1 MSLEFY
7 KKTRPPYKMVI
18 CRIETWDCR
27 RNWRLVKTAKGYC
40 IEFAIDTR
48 RIGKTYWIFSKN
60 LIWRIWVFKKSSAPD
75 QNIEL
80 RQLGFTIAYNKT
92 DATYGWNG
100 FMNGLTVYYLN
111 INTTLQEETHSF
123 PLIPRYF
130 NKWAMARI

>member
-1 MSLEFY
+1 
-7 KKTRPPYKMVI
+7 MVI

-40 IEFAIDTR
+40 IEFAINNR
-48 RIGKTYWIFSKN
+48 R
-60 LIWRIWVFKKSSAPD
+60 LSSEASM
-75 QNIEL
+75 EF

-111 INTTLQEETHSF
+111 INTTLQDESHSF
-123 PLIPRYF
+123 PLIPTLTTIVTLQNVKGNTLYQF
-130 NKWAMARI
+130 Q